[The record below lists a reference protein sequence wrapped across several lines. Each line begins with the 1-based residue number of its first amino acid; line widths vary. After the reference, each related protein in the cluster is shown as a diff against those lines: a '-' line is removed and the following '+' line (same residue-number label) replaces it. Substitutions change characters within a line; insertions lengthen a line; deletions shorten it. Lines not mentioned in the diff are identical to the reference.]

1 MGIEKMNAGL
11 LAPKHS
17 PDSTYIHSLD
27 CDPQYEDTLTSL
39 ATNDSE
45 VTKEHSDKD
54 WTLAI
59 TD

>member
-45 VTKEHSDKD
+45 INSSKEHSDKD
-54 WTLAI
+54 
-59 TD
+59 